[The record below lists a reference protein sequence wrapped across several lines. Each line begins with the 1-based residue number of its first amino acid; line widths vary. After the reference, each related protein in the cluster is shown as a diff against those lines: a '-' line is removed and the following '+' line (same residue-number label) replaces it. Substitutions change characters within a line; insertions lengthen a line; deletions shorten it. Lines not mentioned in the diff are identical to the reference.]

1 MSANR
6 YDFVIIPIFDRD
18 QIAAMHAAFERVCTR
33 MHLRGTKAAP
43 VIELVAI
50 KIVELARA
58 GEFDP
63 EKMTRAVMAEFGQ
76 TVNPCASRRVAN

>member
-1 MSANR
+1 MPANR
-6 YDFVIIPIFDRD
+6 RESVPIFDRD
-18 QIAAMHAAFERVCTR
+18 QITAMHAAFERVCAR
-33 MHLRGTKAAP
+33 LRLRGAQAAP

-63 EKMTRAVMAEFGQ
+63 EKLTSAAMAEFSG
-76 TVNPCASRRVAN
+76 TVNSHHLRGS